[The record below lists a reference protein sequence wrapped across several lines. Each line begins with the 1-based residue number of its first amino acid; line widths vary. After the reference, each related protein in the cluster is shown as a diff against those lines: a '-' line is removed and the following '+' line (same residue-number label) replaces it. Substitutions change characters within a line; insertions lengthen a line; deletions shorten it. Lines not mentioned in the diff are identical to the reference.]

1 MENLH
6 HKQNKVNILLKWG
19 IVFSILWLAGIG
31 SLIAFVSAMKAK
43 KMIND
48 SNDELNG
55 AGRVWWCLIVG
66 GFGILFW
73 VPIVLIGIV
82 NQL

>member
-1 MENLH
+1 
-6 HKQNKVNILLKWG
+6 
-19 IVFSILWLAGIG
+19 
-31 SLIAFVSAMKAK
+31 
-43 KMIND
+43 MIND